1 MTRRRVTQQDIARM
15 TGVSQATVSLV
26 LNGRDDADVRIAPET
41 RERVLQAIRSTGYV
55 ADPIARRL
63 AARHNR
69 ILGVFTYESV
79 FPAGLGD
86 FYHPFLA
93 GIEECAERVGCDL
106 LLLTSAPV
114 IDGRRRIFH
123 QDNRL
128 RLADGCVLLGRSL
141 DPAELA
147 RLLAEGQPFVS
158 VGRRDDAGGPVP
170 YVGADY
176 PGATAAQVRA
186 AVALGHRRLAYVG
199 EGAGPESH
207 ADRLRGFTAAV
218 TETGVNGRHLTIAG
232 SSPAVIQTDVDGRR
246 QAVTGSLPAVAQADA
261 DDWRQAV
268 AGSLPAV
275 AQADA
280 EGRRQAVAGVS
291 AAAVLDAILTDGRT
305 CVFVEEFADGVV
317 LAQLAAER
325 GLRVPGDLS
334 FVALGDPTRPAAT
347 DIDFTGYRIPRRE
360 MGWQAVEVLAAMLEG
375 TTAVTQ
381 RILPCEPVAGAT
393 LAAVAHA

>member
-1 MTRRRVTQQDIARM
+1 M

-86 FYHPFLA
+86 FYHPFLV

-114 IDGRRRIFH
+114 VDGRRRIFS

-141 DPAELA
+141 DPTELS

-170 YVGADY
+170 YVGVDY
-176 PGATAAQVRA
+176 PTATETLVRRGAEM
-186 AVALGHRRLAYVG
+186 GHRRLAYVG
-199 EGAGPESH
+199 EGGGPESH
-207 ADRLRGFTAAV
+207 ADRMLGFTA
-218 TETGVNGRHLTIAG
+218 GVNAADIDGVHLTIADRK
-232 SSPAVIQTDVDGRR
+232 PDQ
-246 QAVTGSLPAVAQADA
+246 
-261 DDWRQAV
+261 
-268 AGSLPAV
+268 
-275 AQADA
+275 
-280 EGRRQAVAGVS
+280 
-291 AAAVLDAILTDGRT
+291 VLDALLTAGVT
-305 CVFVEEFADGVV
+305 AVFVEEYADGVA
-317 LAQLAAER
+317 LAQAAAAH
-325 GLRVPGDLS
+325 GLDVPRDLS
-334 FVALGDPTRPAAT
+334 IVTLGDPTRPADT
-347 DIDFTGYRIPRRE
+347 DLDFTGFLIPRRE
-360 MGWQAVEVLAAMLEG
+360 MGWQAVEVLSALLEG
-375 TTAVTQ
+375 SDAPTQ
-381 RILPCEPVAGAT
+381 RILPCEIVDGAT
-393 LAAVAHA
+393 LAPPATSERATRA

>member
-1 MTRRRVTQQDIARM
+1 VPATRRRVTQQDIAKM

-26 LNGRDDADVRIAPET
+26 LNGRDDAEVRIAPET
-41 RERVLQAIRSTGYV
+41 RERVLHAIHTTGYV

-63 AARHNR
+63 AAGHNR

-86 FYHPFLA
+86 FYHPFLV

-114 IDGRRRIFH
+114 VDGRRRIFH

-141 DPAELA
+141 DPVELA

-170 YVGADY
+170 CVGADY
-176 PGATAAQVRA
+176 PGATAAQVRD

-199 EGAGPESH
+199 QGAGPESH
-207 ADRLRGFTAAV
+207 ADRMRGFAAAV
-218 TETGVNGRHLTIAG
+218 AEAGVDGRHLTVAD
-232 SSPAVIQTDVDGRR
+232 STPAAI
-246 QAVTGSLPAVAQADA
+246 
-261 DDWRQAV
+261 
-268 AGSLPAV
+268 
-275 AQADA
+275 
-280 EGRRQAVAGVS
+280 
-291 AAAVLDAILTDGRT
+291 LDAIGTGGQT
-305 CVFVEEFADGVV
+305 CVFVEEFADGVA
-317 LAQLAAER
+317 LAQLAAAR
-325 GLRVPGDLS
+325 GLRVPEDLS

-360 MGWQAVEVLAAMLEG
+360 MGWQAVEVLTALLEG
-375 TTAVTQ
+375 TTTVTQ
-381 RILPCEPVAGAT
+381 RILPCEPVPGAT